1 MQMEENDIKKS
12 LRLYNINE
20 TADILG
26 ISTSKFFLIRKE
38 KKFTNLKL
46 VGKYYSIEDI
56 KRIKDFIIYGY

>member
-1 MQMEENDIKKS
+1 MEENDIKKS

-38 KKFTNLKL
+38 KEFTNLKL

-56 KRIKDFIIYGY
+56 KRIKDYIIYGY

>member
-1 MQMEENDIKKS
+1 MEENDIKKS